1 MLEGSLP
8 YDGPASSRH
17 REFASFLV
25 AFRKTLMLIARFM
38 SRS

>member
-8 YDGPASSRH
+8 YDDPASSRH